1 MKIALFNNRKGLIYG
16 GDPKRICCDK
26 EGVLK
31 IGITD
36 ISLTAGDNIMPLL
49 FHGATGN
56 YDATFTDSSG
66 NIYVLDTVTVQ
77 AGRIAAPSETKAE
90 IMELHSLLDQA
101 NDKADRLQAR
111 ITELENLYDTNAL
124 NFLIK

>member
-1 MKIALFNNRKGLIYG
+1 MKIALFNNKKGLIYG

-31 IGITD
+31 IGTTD
-36 ISLTAGDNIMPLL
+36 ISLTAGDNIMPPL

-56 YDATFTDSSG
+56 YDASFTDSTG
-66 NIYVLDTVTVQ
+66 NIYVLDKVTVQ
-77 AGRIAAPSETKAE
+77 AGRIVAPSETKAE
-90 IMELHSLLDQA
+90 IMELHCLLDQA
-101 NDKADRLQAR
+101 NDKADRLQAK
-111 ITELENLYDTNAL
+111 INELENIFDTNSL

>member
-1 MKIALFNNRKGLIYG
+1 MKIALFNNKKGLIYG

-56 YDATFTDSSG
+56 YNATFTEASG
-66 NIYVLDTVTVQ
+66 SVYVLDTVTVQ
-77 AGRIAAPSETKAE
+77 AGRITAPSETKAE
-90 IMELHSLLDQA
+90 IMELHCLLDQA
-101 NDKADRLQAR
+101 NDKADRLQAK
-111 ITELENLYDTNAL
+111 INELESIFDTNSL

>member
-1 MKIALFNNRKGLIYG
+1 MKIALFNNKKGLIHG

-31 IGITD
+31 IGTTD

-56 YDATFTDSSG
+56 YDASFTDANG
-66 NIYVLDTVTVQ
+66 NIYVLDTVTVK

-101 NDKADRLQAR
+101 NDKADRLQAK
-111 ITELENLYDTNAL
+111 INELENIFDTNSL

>member
-77 AGRIAAPSETKAE
+77 AGRIVAPSETKAE
-90 IMELHSLLDQA
+90 IMELHCLLDLA
-101 NDKADRLQAR
+101 NDKADRLQAK
-111 ITELENLYDTNAL
+111 INELENIFDTNSL